1 MWIGNMNGILSVLKP
16 PGMTSHDVVSQIRK
30 ITGMKKVGHTG
41 TLDPGAAGVLPICI
55 GKATKIVDFIMNDIK
70 TYICELTLGNITDTY
85 DRYGNF
91 IFEEN
96 KDISSIGY
104 DRLEN
109 VIHEFIGH
117 VLQRPPAFSAKKIDG
132 VRAYE
137 LARRGEVVEL
147 PGKQITIYEI
157 KILKFSLP
165 TVMMEI
171 KCSKGTYIRSICNDI
186 GEKLGCGGYMSF
198 LIRTST
204 GKFNLSNS
212 YILDELNRD
221 NFSKF
226 MVTPD
231 YALDMK
237 SLYVDDMFSKKILNG
252 NSIYI
257 TDGTNYKEDER
268 VKVYIKPNDFV
279 GIGTV
284 QKGILHMEK
293 LLI

>member
-1 MWIGNMNGILSVLKP
+1 MNGILSVLKP

-30 ITGMKKVGHTG
+30 ITGIKKVGHTG

-85 DRYGNF
+85 DRYGSF

-117 VLQRPPAFSAKKIDG
+117 ILQKPPAFSAKKIDG

-212 YILDELNRD
+212 YILDEINRD
-221 NFSKF
+221 NFNKF

>member
-1 MWIGNMNGILSVLKP
+1 MNGILSVLKP

-30 ITGMKKVGHTG
+30 ITGIKKVGHTG

-85 DRYGNF
+85 DRYGSF

-117 VLQRPPAFSAKKIDG
+117 ILQKPPAFSAKKIDG

-221 NFSKF
+221 NFNKF

>member
-1 MWIGNMNGILSVLKP
+1 MNGILSVLKP

-30 ITGMKKVGHTG
+30 ITGIKKVGHTG

-70 TYICELTLGNITDTY
+70 TYICELTLGNRTDTY
-85 DRYGNF
+85 DRYGSF

-117 VLQRPPAFSAKKIDG
+117 ISQRPPAFSAKKIDG

-137 LARRGEVVEL
+137 LARRGETVEL
-147 PGKQITIYEI
+147 PEKQVTIYEI

-212 YILDELNRD
+212 YILDEMNRD
-221 NFSKF
+221 NFNKF

-237 SLYVDDMFSKKILNG
+237 SLYVDDILTKKILNG
-252 NSIYI
+252 NSVYI
-257 TDGTNYKEDER
+257 TGSTSYKEDER

>member
-1 MWIGNMNGILSVLKP
+1 MNGILSVLKP

-30 ITGMKKVGHTG
+30 ITGIKKVGHTG

-85 DRYGNF
+85 DRYGSF

-109 VIHEFIGH
+109 VIREFIGH
-117 VLQRPPAFSAKKIDG
+117 ILQKPPAFSAKKIDG

-212 YILDELNRD
+212 YILDEINRD
-221 NFSKF
+221 NFNKF

>member
-1 MWIGNMNGILSVLKP
+1 MNGILSVLKP

-30 ITGMKKVGHTG
+30 ITGIKKVGHTG

-85 DRYGNF
+85 DRYGSF

-117 VLQRPPAFSAKKIDG
+117 ILQKPPAFSAKKIDG

-212 YILDELNRD
+212 YILDEINRD
-221 NFSKF
+221 NFNKF

-257 TDGTNYKEDER
+257 TDGTNYREDER